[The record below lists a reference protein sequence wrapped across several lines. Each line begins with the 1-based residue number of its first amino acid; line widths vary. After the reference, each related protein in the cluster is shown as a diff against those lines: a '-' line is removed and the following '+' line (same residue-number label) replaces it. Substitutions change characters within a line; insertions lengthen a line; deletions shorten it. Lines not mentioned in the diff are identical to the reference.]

1 LYPATGDSAKTSSQV
16 PSPRRNPIPPQQTAD
31 PHPIKPAQGVE
42 TKDAGHSSINF
53 EIVQPAGGQHEF
65 PVTKPFGETDAGLMN
80 ITEAHTKSQSA
91 GSKAFTGGGLLLCHD
106 TKPQLL

>member
-1 LYPATGDSAKTSSQV
+1 M
-16 PSPRRNPIPPQQTAD
+16 RRALNIMQPERFCGNAS
-31 PHPIKPAQGVE
+31 H
-42 TKDAGHSSINF
+42 
-53 EIVQPAGGQHEF
+53 IVQPAGGQHEF

-80 ITEAHTKSQSA
+80 ITEAHTKSQTA